1 MFHEKFLKWF
11 WKRVHTIFSKKKFL
25 KCLVKPI
32 LLIIF
37 ALANHKYA
45 LQIIMVLGPGG

>member
-1 MFHEKFLKWF
+1 MVLEKSSHNVS
-11 WKRVHTIFSKKKFL
+11 RKKFL